1 MASAEVS
8 TEQSNMLAWLNRI
21 TKSDKSTSIVLDV
34 IQALRIKYN
43 EGGKDESSS
52 K

>member
-1 MASAEVS
+1 MAGAEVN
-8 TEQSNMLAWLNRI
+8 TEQSNMLAWLNRM
-21 TKSDKSTSIVLDV
+21 TKTNKSTSAVLDV

-43 EGGKDESSS
+43 EGGKDESSN